1 MNASGS
7 ATAVTGAAVLLR
19 ATVKHDS
26 RCIAPWVLI
35 ITVLTATS
43 VLAYPIVFPTLE
55 DRASLALAIG
65 ANPAIG
71 LIFGP
76 AVDLSTAEGFVVW
89 RTLALGGFLAALGAV
104 FALTRATRAQEDS
117 GQAELLASSV
127 LGRASRLLVGIVM
140 GLIASLLVGVVPGV
154 AAAFCGGEWE
164 SSMLLG
170 ATFTATGLM
179 FTGVAAVA
187 AQLGSD
193 ARTANSISIGTFG
206 GLFLLRGFAY
216 SVNAPVWTI
225 WANPLGWLTQTRPA
239 AGNHWW
245 PLWFTLAFAV
255 LALAIAFSLQARRDF
270 AEGVFAPR
278 TGTARGTIRSPWGLT
293 LRLNRGHLMTWAI
306 VFLGL
311 GVVFGYFATSI
322 NDMLA
327 SDSAVK
333 QILAARAVTN
343 DQLVSAFL
351 VTILSLVGIM
361 AAIPGVH
368 IMLKVRS
375 EEMNDRVDPILAS
388 KVRRIHYYGGNAVLA
403 LLASSCF
410 VMVAGLLIAI
420 LTSTAGLGVSFGEVI
435 LQALVTVPA
444 VWAVV
449 AVAVAVVGAKPRL
462 AIASWAGILI
472 SFSLTLLGPTLKL
485 GDSTMAMSPFFHVPN
500 LATADSQGWGLLM
513 VVLVTAL
520 LVVIGCVGFRRRD
533 LAL

>member
-7 ATAVTGAAVLLR
+7 ITAVTGTTALLR
-19 ATVKHDS
+19 ATVRHDG
-26 RCIAPWVLI
+26 RGIAPWVLI
-35 ITVLTATS
+35 ITVLSASS
-43 VLAYPIVFPTLE
+43 VLAYPIVFPTLQ
-55 DRASLALAIG
+55 DRAGLALAIG
-65 ANPAIG
+65 GNPAIG

-76 AVDLSTAEGFVVW
+76 AVDLSTAEGFTIW
-89 RTLALGGFLAALGAV
+89 RALALGGFLAALGAV
-104 FALTRATRAQEDS
+104 LAVTRATRAQEDS

-140 GLIASLLVGVVPGV
+140 GLIASFLAGLVSGV
-154 AAAFCGGEWE
+154 ATALCGGDWE

-245 PLWFTLAFAV
+245 PLWFTLVFAAV
-255 LALAIAFSLQARRDF
+255 ALAIAFSLQARRDF

-278 TGTARGTIRSPWGLT
+278 TGAARGTIGSTGGLAW
-293 LRLNRGHLMTWAI
+293 RLNRGHLLTWAI

-327 SDSAVK
+327 SDNAVK

-351 VTILSLVGIM
+351 VTILSLVGII
-361 AAIPGVH
+361 AAVPGVH

-375 EEMNDRVDPILAS
+375 EEMADRVDPILATT
-388 KVRRIHYYGGNAVLA
+388 VRRVRYYGDNALIA

-420 LTSTAGLGVSFGEVI
+420 LASTADLGVSFGEVL

-462 AIASWAGILI
+462 AIAAWTGILI
-472 SFSLTLLGPTLKL
+472 SFSLTLLGSTFKL

-500 LATADSQGWGLLM
+500 VSTAHPEWWGLLM
-513 VVLVTAL
+513 VVLVAAL

-533 LAL
+533 LTL